1 MKIIWSPEAC
11 ADLDRICDFLLAEQP
26 SSALQTLD
34 RIEERVEALRN
45 HPGLGRPGRVAGTR
59 ELIAS
64 GLPYVIPYRVKS
76 GRIEIVRVLHAA
88 RLYPER
94 FQ

>member
-1 MKIIWSPEAC
+1 LKIIWSPEAC

-45 HPGLGRPGRVAGTR
+45 HPGLGRP
-59 ELIAS
+59 
-64 GLPYVIPYRVKS
+64 
-76 GRIEIVRVLHAA
+76 
-88 RLYPER
+88 
-94 FQ
+94 